1 MLDKKILIV
10 DDENELLEMLN
21 SIFSKAGYKNVII
34 ANSGECALE
43 KWKSENPDIIILD
56 VMMTGINGFSVLRE
70 IRKVSKIPILML
82 TARDEADDKITGF
95 ELGAD
100 DYLVKPFL
108 PQELLLRVQAIFNR
122 VYPEKDRIIELEHSI
137 VNLDTAEVKINQ
149 NTTVLTAKEL
159 LLFEKLAENV
169 GRIVTT
175 GILCQTICGEIW
187 QGYETTLA
195 THIRHLREKI
205 ELNPSKPTS
214 LLTVKGLGYKLL
226 TKEC

>member
-43 KWKSENPDIIILD
+43 KWKNENPDIIILD

>member
-43 KWKSENPDIIILD
+43 KWKNENPDIIILD

-122 VYPEKDRIIELEHSI
+122 VYPEKNRIIELEHSI

>member
-1 MLDKKILIV
+1 
-10 DDENELLEMLN
+10 
-21 SIFSKAGYKNVII
+21 
-34 ANSGECALE
+34 
-43 KWKSENPDIIILD
+43 
-56 VMMTGINGFSVLRE
+56 
-70 IRKVSKIPILML
+70 ML
-82 TARDEADDKITGF
+82 TARDESDDKITGF

-175 GILCQTICGEIW
+175 GILCQTI
-187 QGYETTLA
+187 
-195 THIRHLREKI
+195 
-205 ELNPSKPTS
+205 
-214 LLTVKGLGYKLL
+214 
-226 TKEC
+226 

>member
-43 KWKSENPDIIILD
+43 KWKNENPDIIILD

-205 ELNPSKPTS
+205 ELNPSKPIS